1 MEEREGEPFSRVPS
15 GFFKSLNILKEGTSH
30 SLLRTII
37 PVYLLYL
44 NAYCMINDVSPEQI
58 VIQTYG
64 LDFVF

>member
-15 GFFKSLNILKEGTSH
+15 GFFKSLNILKEGTPH